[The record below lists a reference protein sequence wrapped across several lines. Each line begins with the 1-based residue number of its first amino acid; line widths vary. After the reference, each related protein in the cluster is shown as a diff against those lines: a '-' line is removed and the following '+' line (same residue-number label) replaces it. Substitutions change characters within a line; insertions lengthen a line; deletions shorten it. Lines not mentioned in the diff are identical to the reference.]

1 MFKCC
6 LYRRIGASGLN
17 DRIRTEQSARE
28 HFNLIGSLI
37 QTNEIHFHHGMHVG
51 RDDSHLTAML
61 QNYIKI
67 AFRNLMRNQSY
78 SFINIGGL
86 AAGMAVA
93 LLIGLWIW
101 DELSF
106 NSYFKNHERLAQV
119 MLNQSESGGIYTGG
133 TIAMPTGDV
142 LRTKY
147 AADFEAVSLAS
158 WIDKHVVY
166 VADKAISSKGMWV
179 QPDFPEMF
187 SLAMIEGSSDVLK
200 DPSTILISKS
210 LAKSLFGNKDAVNN
224 SVRIDS
230 KLDMIVGG
238 VYEDLPHNT
247 NFYDSHIFLPWGN
260 KENWRNSQTAWSN
273 HCGELFVQL
282 SDHASF
288 DRVNEKIK
296 NVPTPFITNIKEEIM
311 LHPLDKLHLYNEFEN
326 AKVAG
331 GRIEF
336 VWLIGVIGA
345 FVLFLACINFMNL
358 STARSEKRC
367 KEVGI
372 RKTVGSVRLQ
382 LIGQFLSESIVVA
395 LLAFIFSL
403 ILSQL
408 SLSFFNTL
416 ADKQISMPI
425 KSPVFWLLAFGFTL
439 FTGIISGSYPAF
451 YLSAFKPVKV
461 LKGTF
466 KTGRLASVPRKVL
479 VVTQFTVSITLI
491 IATVIVFR
499 QIQFAKNRQAG
510 YSREGLITIAVNTPD
525 LERHYDAIQ
534 NDLLQS
540 GVILNMA
547 KTSNSPA
554 HFGNNNSINWKGKDP
569 ALNIFF
575 RNVNVTPEFGKTLR
589 WTINEGR
596 DFSVDISADS
606 ASVILNET
614 AIKIMGLQDPIG
626 DFIEFR
632 GKEYTIVGVVNDMA
646 TQSPYRPNEPSVF
659 FTDGWKGLA
668 LMRLNHSIPVREA
681 LAKVE
686 AVYKKYSPNAPFEF
700 NFVDAE
706 YERKFSKEEKVGSLA
721 GFFAV
726 LAVFI
731 SCLGLFGLAS
741 YVAEQRTKEIG
752 IRKVLGA
759 SVLNVWKM
767 LSKDF
772 VILVIIAFLVS
783 VPLSFSFMQDWLQH
797 FEYRTPISWDIFAAV
812 GIAALAITLVTVS
825 IQAIKAAIANPVK
838 SLRTE

>member
-1 MFKCC
+1 
-6 LYRRIGASGLN
+6 
-17 DRIRTEQSARE
+17 
-28 HFNLIGSLI
+28 
-37 QTNEIHFHHGMHVG
+37 
-51 RDDSHLTAML
+51 
-61 QNYIKI
+61 
-67 AFRNLMRNQSY
+67 MRNQSY

-106 NSYFKNHERLAQV
+106 NSYFKNHKRLAQV
-119 MLNQSESGGIYTGG
+119 MLNQTEGGITYTDG

-147 AADFEAVSLAS
+147 AADFEAVSLTS
-158 WIDKHVVY
+158 WIDKHLVHVG
-166 VADKAISSKGMWV
+166 DKAVSSSGMWV

-187 SLAMIEGSSDVLK
+187 SLNMIQGSRDVLK

-210 LAKSLFGNKDAVNN
+210 LAKSLFGDKDPINN

-230 KLDMIVGG
+230 RFDVIVGG

-247 NFYDSHIFLPWGN
+247 NFYNSHIFLPWGN
-260 KENWRNSQTAWSN
+260 KENWRNSQTTWNN

-288 DRVNEKIK
+288 DRASEKIK
-296 NVPTPFITNIKEEIM
+296 NVPTPFITEIKEEIM
-311 LHPLDKLHLYNEFEN
+311 LHPLDKLHLYDEFEN

-336 VWLIGVIGA
+336 VWLIGIIGG

-358 STARSEKRC
+358 STARSEKRS

-372 RKTVGSVRLQ
+372 RKTVGSVRVQ
-382 LIGQFLSESIVVA
+382 LIGQFLSESVVVA
-395 LLAFIFSL
+395 IIAFIFSL
-403 ILSQL
+403 IISQL
-408 SLSFFNTL
+408 SLSFFNNL
-416 ADKQISMPI
+416 ADKQISIPLESPI
-425 KSPVFWLLAFGFTL
+425 FWLLALGFTL

-466 KTGRLASVPRKVL
+466 KAGRRASIPRKIL

-510 YSREGLITIAVNTPD
+510 YSREGLITIGIDTPD
-525 LERHYDAIQ
+525 LEKHYDAIQ

-540 GVILNMA
+540 GAIENMA

-554 HFGNNNSINWKGKDP
+554 HFSNNNSINWRGKDP
-569 ALNIFF
+569 ALTVFF
-575 RNVNVTPEFGKTLR
+575 RNVNATPEFGKTLR
-589 WTINEGR
+589 WTIKEGR
-596 DFSVDISADS
+596 DFSIDISADS
-606 ASVILNET
+606 SAVILNES
-614 AIKIMGLQDPIG
+614 AIKIMGLEDPVG
-626 DFIEFR
+626 EVIEFR
-632 GKEYTIVGVVNDMA
+632 EKEYTIVGVVKDMA

-668 LMRLNHSIPVREA
+668 LIRLNHAMPAREA

-686 AVYKKYSPNAPFEF
+686 AVYKKYNPSAPFEF
-700 NFVDAE
+700 SFVDAE
-706 YERKFSKEEKVGSLA
+706 YERKFSQEEKVGSLA

-772 VILVIIAFLVS
+772 VILVIIACLIS
-783 VPLSFSFMQDWLQH
+783 IPLSFFFMQDWLQN
-797 FEYRTPISWDIFAAV
+797 FEYRTPISWNIFATV
-812 GIAALAITLVTVS
+812 GAGALCITLLTVS
-825 IQAIKAAIANPVK
+825 FQAVRAAIANPVK
-838 SLRTE
+838 SLRSE

>member
-1 MFKCC
+1 MTNTNMAYM
-6 LYRRIGASGLN
+6 LDSMAAYTI
-17 DRIRTEQSARE
+17 DRPMIKT
-28 HFNLIGSLI
+28 
-37 QTNEIHFHHGMHVG
+37 
-51 RDDSHLTAML
+51 
-61 QNYIKI
+61 YIKI
-67 AFRNLMRNQSY
+67 AFRNLIRNQSY
-78 SFINIGGL
+78 SLINIGGL

-93 LLIGLWIW
+93 LLIGLWIS

-106 NSYFKNHERLAQV
+106 NSYFKNHQRLAQV
-119 MLNQSESGGIYTGG
+119 MLNQTEAGIIYTGG

-147 AADFEAVSLAS
+147 AADFEAVSLTS
-158 WIDKHVVY
+158 WIDKHLVY
-166 VADKAISSKGMWV
+166 VGDKVVSSSGMWV
-179 QPDFPEMF
+179 QTDFPEMF
-187 SLAMIEGSSDVLK
+187 SLAIISGSRDVLK

-210 LAKSLFGNKDAVNN
+210 LAKSLFGDKDPINN
-224 SVRIDS
+224 SVRIDNR
-230 KLDMIVGG
+230 LDMVVGG

-247 NFYDSHIFLPWGN
+247 NFYNSHIFLPWGN
-260 KENWRNSQTAWSN
+260 KENWRNSQTSWNN

-282 SDHASF
+282 SDHTSF
-288 DRVNEKIK
+288 DRASEKVK
-296 NVPTPFITNIKEEIM
+296 NVPTPFITELKEEIM
-311 LHPLDKLHLYNEFEN
+311 LHPLDKLHLYDEFEN

-336 VWLIGVIGA
+336 VWLIGIIGA

-358 STARSEKRC
+358 STARSEKRS

-372 RKTVGSVRLQ
+372 RKTVGSVRVQ
-382 LIGQFLSESIVVA
+382 LIVQFLSESVVVA

-408 SLSFFNTL
+408 SLSFFNNL
-416 ADKQISMPI
+416 ADKQISIPLESPI
-425 KSPVFWLLAFGFTL
+425 FWLLALGFTL

-466 KTGRLASVPRKVL
+466 KSGRLASIPRKIL

-510 YSREGLITIAVNTPD
+510 FSREGLISIAANTPD
-525 LERHYDAIQ
+525 LEKHYDAIQ

-540 GVILNMA
+540 GAIENMA

-554 HFGNNNSINWKGKDP
+554 HFGNNNSINWRGKDP
-569 ALNIFF
+569 ALTVFF

-589 WTINEGR
+589 WTIKEGR
-596 DFSVDISADS
+596 DFSIDISADS

-614 AIKIMGLQDPIG
+614 AIKTMGFEEPIG
-626 DFIEFR
+626 EVIEFHE
-632 GKEYTIVGVVNDMA
+632 KEYTIVGVVKDMA
-646 TQSPYRPNEPSVF
+646 TQSPYRPNEPSIF

-686 AVYKKYSPNAPFEF
+686 AIYKKYNPSAPFEF

-706 YERKFSKEEKVGSLA
+706 YERKFSQEEKIGSLA
-721 GFFAV
+721 GFFSV

-772 VILVIIAFLVS
+772 VLIVIIAFLIS
-783 VPLSFSFMQDWLQH
+783 IPLSFFFMQDWLQN
-797 FEYRTPISWDIFAAV
+797 FEYRTTISWNIFATV
-812 GIAALAITLVTVS
+812 GAGALAITLLTVS
-825 IQAIKAAIANPVK
+825 FQAIKAAISNPVK
-838 SLRTE
+838 SLRSE

>member
-1 MFKCC
+1 
-6 LYRRIGASGLN
+6 
-17 DRIRTEQSARE
+17 
-28 HFNLIGSLI
+28 
-37 QTNEIHFHHGMHVG
+37 
-51 RDDSHLTAML
+51 ML
-61 QNYIKI
+61 EWMAITFTLDTPMIKTYIKI

-106 NSYFKNHERLAQV
+106 NSYFKNHKRLAQV
-119 MLNQSESGGIYTGG
+119 MLNQTEGGVTYTGG

-158 WIDKHVVY
+158 WIDKHLVY
-166 VADKAISSKGMWV
+166 LGDKAISSSGMWV
-179 QPDFPEMF
+179 QHDFPEMF
-187 SLAMIEGSSDVLK
+187 SLNMIQGTRDALK

-210 LAKSLFGNKDAVNN
+210 LAKSLFGDKDPLGN
-224 SVRIDS
+224 SLRIDNR
-230 KLDMIVGG
+230 LDVIVGG

-247 NFYDSHIFLPWGN
+247 YFYNSHIFLPWGN
-260 KENWRNSQTAWSN
+260 KENWRNSQTEWNN
-273 HCGELFVQL
+273 HCGELFVLL
-282 SDHASF
+282 SDHSSF
-288 DRVNEKIK
+288 DLASEKIK
-296 NVPTPFITNIKEEIM
+296 NVPTPFITDIKEEIM
-311 LHPLDKLHLYNEFEN
+311 LHPMDMVHLYDEFEN

-336 VWLIGVIGA
+336 VWLIGIIGG

-358 STARSEKRC
+358 STARSERRS

-372 RKTVGSVRLQ
+372 RKTVGSVRIQ
-382 LIGQFLSESIVVA
+382 LIGQFLSESVVVA
-395 LLAFIFSL
+395 IIAFIFSL

-408 SLSFFNTL
+408 SLSFFNNL
-416 ADKQISMPI
+416 ADKQISIPLESPI
-425 KSPVFWLLAFGFTL
+425 FWLLALGFTF

-451 YLSAFKPVKV
+451 YLSAFKPGRV

-466 KTGRLASVPRKVL
+466 KAGRLASIPRKIL
-479 VVTQFTVSITLI
+479 VITQFTVSITLI

-510 YSREGLITIAVNTPD
+510 YSREGLVTIGMDTPD
-525 LERHYDAIQ
+525 LKRHYDAIQ
-534 NDLLQS
+534 NDLLQI
-540 GVILNMA
+540 GAIENMA

-554 HFGNNNSINWKGKDP
+554 HFGNNNSINWRGKDP
-569 ALNIFF
+569 ALTVFF

-589 WTINEGR
+589 WTIAEGR

-606 ASVILNET
+606 SAVILNET
-614 AIKIMGLQDPIG
+614 AIKIMGLEDPVG
-626 DFIEFR
+626 EVIEFR
-632 GKEYTIVGVVNDMA
+632 EKEYTIVGVAKDMA
-646 TQSPYRPNEPSVF
+646 TQSPYRPNEPAVF

-668 LMRLNHSIPVREA
+668 LIRLNHAIPVREA
-681 LAKVE
+681 LTKAE
-686 AVYKKYSPNAPFEF
+686 AVYKKYNPTAPFEF
-700 NFVDAE
+700 SFVDAD
-706 YERKFSKEEKVGSLA
+706 YERKFSQEEKVGSLA
-721 GFFAV
+721 GFFGV

-772 VILVIIAFLVS
+772 VILVIIACLIS
-783 VPLSFSFMQDWLQH
+783 IPLSFFFMQDWLQN
-797 FEYRTPISWDIFAAV
+797 FEYRTPISWNIFATV
-812 GIAALAITLVTVS
+812 GAGALCITLLTVS
-825 IQAIKAAIANPVK
+825 FQAVRAAIANPVK
-838 SLRTE
+838 SLRSE

>member
-1 MFKCC
+1 
-6 LYRRIGASGLN
+6 
-17 DRIRTEQSARE
+17 
-28 HFNLIGSLI
+28 
-37 QTNEIHFHHGMHVG
+37 MHVG
-51 RDDSHLTAML
+51 VDGSHLDLRQTLMIKT
-61 QNYIKI
+61 YIKI

-106 NSYFKNHERLAQV
+106 NSYFKNHKQLAQV
-119 MLNQSESGGIYTGG
+119 MLNQTEGGVTYTDG

-158 WIDKHVVY
+158 WIDKHLVHVG
-166 VADKAISSKGMWV
+166 DKPVSSSGMWV

-187 SLAMIEGSSDVLK
+187 SLAMIQGSRDVLK
-200 DPSTILISKS
+200 DPSTVLISKS
-210 LAKSLFGNKDAVNN
+210 LAKSLFGDNDPISKAL
-224 SVRIDS
+224 RIDNRF
-230 KLDMIVGG
+230 DVIVGG

-247 NFYDSHIFLPWGN
+247 SFYNSHIFLPWGN
-260 KENWRNSQTAWSN
+260 KQNWRNSQTTWNN

-288 DRVNEKIK
+288 DRASEKIK
-296 NVPTPFITNIKEEIM
+296 NVPTPFISEIKEEIM
-311 LHPLDKLHLYNEFEN
+311 LHPLDKLHLYDEFEN

-336 VWLIGVIGA
+336 VWLIGIIGG

-358 STARSEKRC
+358 STARSERRS

-372 RKTVGSVRLQ
+372 RKTVGSARVQ
-382 LIGQFLSESIVVA
+382 LIGQFLSESVVVA
-395 LLAFIFSL
+395 IIAFIFSL
-403 ILSQL
+403 IISQL
-408 SLSFFNTL
+408 SLSFFNNL
-416 ADKQISMPI
+416 ADKQIALPFESPI
-425 KSPVFWLLAFGFTL
+425 FWCLALGFTF

-466 KTGRLASVPRKVL
+466 KAGRLASIPRKIL

-510 YSREGLITIAVNTPD
+510 YSREGLITIGIDTPD
-525 LERHYDAIQ
+525 LEKHYDAIQ

-540 GVILNMA
+540 GAVENMA

-554 HFGNNNSINWKGKDP
+554 HFSNNNSINWRGKDP
-569 ALNIFF
+569 DLTVFF
-575 RNVNVTPEFGKTLR
+575 RNVNATPEFGKTLR
-589 WTINEGR
+589 WTIKEGR
-596 DFSVDISADS
+596 DFSIDISADS
-606 ASVILNET
+606 SAVILNET
-614 AIKIMGLQDPIG
+614 AIKIMGLEDPVG
-626 DFIEFR
+626 EVIEFR
-632 GKEYTIVGVVNDMA
+632 GKEYTIVGVAKDMA
-646 TQSPYRPNEPSVF
+646 TQLPYRPNEPSVF

-668 LMRLNHSIPVREA
+668 LIRLNQSMPVREA

-686 AVYKKYSPNAPFEF
+686 AVYKKYNPSAPFEF
-700 NFVDAE
+700 SFVDVE
-706 YERKFSKEEKVGSLA
+706 YERKFSQEEKVGSLA

-772 VILVIIAFLVS
+772 VVLVIIACLIS
-783 VPLSFSFMQDWLQH
+783 IPLSFFFMQDWLQN
-797 FEYRTPISWDIFAAV
+797 FEYRTPISWNIFATV
-812 GIAALAITLVTVS
+812 GVGAISITLLTVS
-825 IQAIKAAIANPVK
+825 FQAVRAAIANPVK
-838 SLRTE
+838 SLRSE

>member
-1 MFKCC
+1 MIK
-6 LYRRIGASGLN
+6 
-17 DRIRTEQSARE
+17 T
-28 HFNLIGSLI
+28 
-37 QTNEIHFHHGMHVG
+37 
-51 RDDSHLTAML
+51 
-61 QNYIKI
+61 YIKI
-67 AFRNLMRNQSY
+67 AFRNLMRNQAY

-86 AAGMAVA
+86 ASGMAVA

-106 NSYFKNHERLAQV
+106 NSYFQNHQRLAQV
-119 MLNQSESGGIYTGG
+119 MLNQTDGGETYTGG
-133 TIAMPTGDV
+133 TVAMPTGDA

-147 AADFEAVSLAS
+147 AADFKAVSLSS
-158 WIDKHVVY
+158 WIDKHLVY
-166 VADKAISSKGMWV
+166 VGDKAISSSGMWV
-179 QPDFPEMF
+179 QHDFPEMF
-187 SLAMIEGSSDVLK
+187 SFAMIRGSRDVLQ
-200 DPSTILISKS
+200 DPSTILISAS
-210 LAKSLFGNKDAVNN
+210 LAKSLFGDKDPINK
-224 SVRIDS
+224 SVRIDN
-230 KLDMIVGG
+230 KLDMVVGG

-247 NFYDSHIFLPWGN
+247 NFYNSHIFLPWEN
-260 KENWRNSQTAWSN
+260 KENWRNSQTSWSN

-282 SDHASF
+282 SDHATF
-288 DRVNEKIK
+288 EETNEKIK
-296 NVPTPFITNIKEEIM
+296 NVPTPFIKEIKEEIM
-311 LHPLDKLHLYNEFEN
+311 LHPLDKLHLCDEFEN

-336 VWLIGVIGA
+336 VWLIGIIGG

-358 STARSEKRC
+358 STARSEKRS

-372 RKTVGSVRLQ
+372 RKTIGSLRAQ

-395 LLAFIFSL
+395 VVAFIFSL

-408 SLSFFNTL
+408 SLPFFNQF
-416 ADKQISMPI
+416 ADKQMSIPLDNSI
-425 KSPVFWLLAFGFTL
+425 FWLLSLSFTV

-466 KTGRLASVPRKVL
+466 KAGRLASLPRKIL

-491 IATVIVFR
+491 IATLIVFR
-499 QIQFAKNRQAG
+499 QIQFAKSRQSG
-510 YSREGLITIAVNTPD
+510 YTREGLVTVAVNTPD
-525 LERHYDAIQ
+525 LEKHYDAIQ
-534 NDLLQS
+534 SDLLQS
-540 GVILNMA
+540 RAVDVMA

-554 HFGNNNSINWKGKDP
+554 HFGNNNSINWRGKDP
-569 ALNIFF
+569 DLKVFF

-589 WTINEGR
+589 WTIKDGR
-596 DFSVDISADS
+596 DFSIDISADS
-606 ASVILNET
+606 SSVILNET
-614 AIKIMGLQDPIG
+614 AIKIMGFEDPIG
-626 DFIEFR
+626 EIIEFR
-632 GKEYTIVGVVNDMA
+632 EKEYKIAGVVKDMA

-668 LMRLNHSIPVREA
+668 LMRLNHSTPVREA
-681 LAKVE
+681 LTKIE
-686 AVYKKYSPNAPFEF
+686 AIYKKYNPNAPFEF

-772 VILVIIAFLVS
+772 FLLVIIACLIS
-783 VPLSFSFMQDWLQH
+783 IPLSFSFMQHWLQN
-797 FEYRTPISWDIFAAV
+797 FEYRTTLSWDVFATV
-812 GIAALAITLVTVS
+812 GAGALVITLLTVS
-825 IQAIKAAIANPVK
+825 FQAVKAAIANPVK
-838 SLRTE
+838 SLRSE

>member
-1 MFKCC
+1 MPMIK
-6 LYRRIGASGLN
+6 
-17 DRIRTEQSARE
+17 T
-28 HFNLIGSLI
+28 
-37 QTNEIHFHHGMHVG
+37 
-51 RDDSHLTAML
+51 
-61 QNYIKI
+61 YIKI
-67 AFRNLMRNQSY
+67 AFRNLMRNQAY

-86 AAGMAVA
+86 ASGMAVA

-106 NSYFKNHERLAQV
+106 NSYFQNHQRLAQV
-119 MLNQSESGGIYTGG
+119 MLNQTDGGETYTGG
-133 TIAMPTGDV
+133 TVAMPTGDA

-147 AADFEAVSLAS
+147 GADFKAVSLSS
-158 WIDKHVVY
+158 WIDKHLVY
-166 VADKAISSKGMWV
+166 VGDKAVSSSGMWV
-179 QPDFPEMF
+179 QRDFPDMF
-187 SLAMIEGSSDVLK
+187 SFTMIRGSRNVLQE
-200 DPSTILISKS
+200 PSTILISAS
-210 LAKSLFGNKDAVNN
+210 LAKSLFGDKDPLNN
-224 SVRIDS
+224 SVRIDN
-230 KLDMIVGG
+230 KLDMVVGG

-247 NFYDSHIFLPWGN
+247 SFYNSHIFLPWEN
-260 KENWRNSQTAWSN
+260 KENWRNSQTNWNN

-282 SDHASF
+282 SDHATF
-288 DRVNEKIK
+288 EETNEKIK
-296 NVPTPFITNIKEEIM
+296 NVPTPFIKEIKEEIM
-311 LHPLDKLHLYNEFEN
+311 LHPLDKLHLYDEFEN
-326 AKVAG
+326 ATVAG

-336 VWLIGVIGA
+336 VWLIGIIGG

-358 STARSEKRC
+358 STARSEKRS

-372 RKTVGSVRLQ
+372 RKTIGSLRVQ

-395 LLAFIFSL
+395 VVAFIFSL

-408 SLSFFNTL
+408 SLPFFNQL
-416 ADKQISMPI
+416 ADKQMSIPLDNSI
-425 KSPVFWLLAFGFTL
+425 FWLLSLSFTV
-439 FTGIISGSYPAF
+439 FTGVISGSYPAF

-466 KTGRLASVPRKVL
+466 KAGRLASLPRKIL

-491 IATVIVFR
+491 IATLIVFR
-499 QIQFAKNRQAG
+499 QIQFAKSRQSG
-510 YSREGLITIAVNTPD
+510 YTREGLVTVAVNTPD
-525 LERHYDAIQ
+525 LEKHYDAIQ
-534 NDLLQS
+534 SDLLQS
-540 GVILNMA
+540 RAVDVMA

-554 HFGNNNSINWKGKDP
+554 HFGNNNSINWRGKDP
-569 ALNIFF
+569 DLKFFF

-589 WTINEGR
+589 WTIKDGR
-596 DFSVDISADS
+596 DFSIDISADS
-606 ASVILNET
+606 SSVILNET
-614 AIKIMGLQDPIG
+614 AIKIMGFEDPIG
-626 DFIEFR
+626 EIIEFR
-632 GKEYTIVGVVNDMA
+632 EKEYKIVGVVKDMA

-668 LMRLNHSIPVREA
+668 LMRLNHSTPVREA
-681 LAKVE
+681 LAKIE
-686 AVYKKYSPNAPFEF
+686 AIYKKYNPNAPFEF

-772 VILVIIAFLVS
+772 VLLVIIACLFS
-783 VPLSFSFMQDWLQH
+783 IPLSFSFMQNWLQN
-797 FEYRTPISWDIFAAV
+797 FEYRTTISWDIFATV
-812 GIAALAITLVTVS
+812 GAGALIITLLTVS
-825 IQAIKAAIANPVK
+825 FQAIKAAIANPVK
-838 SLRTE
+838 SLRSE